1 MSRVAR
7 VTEDLGRRDGGFY
20 IEPPD
25 IPEGMTC
32 QDWRRRRTEIRT
44 AERSSRPPH
53 IAIPRLGVSQ
63 PALRPRLA

>member
-7 VTEDLGRRDGGFY
+7 VTEDLGRGDGGFY

-32 QDWRRRRTEIRT
+32 GDWRVCRRELRTTERT
-44 AERSSRPPH
+44 QRSLRIEKPQL
-53 IAIPRLGVSQ
+53 RLRQ
-63 PALRPRLA
+63 PALRLRLA